1 MERGK
6 KTGNVA
12 IGIFIFTGL
21 ILIMLFVIFAGKFSF
36 IVGGGY
42 KLYIEYDFV
51 DNLQVGAKI
60 RVFGGPP
67 IGYIGEINFDTGKIV
82 VTAMVQGKY
91 KINRGAVFNIYS
103 TSLVGQ
109 KYINVSGYKS
119 DTNNNFYTNSE
130 YIVGVTPLGFARTI
144 ELAGA
149 AVKNLMGQENTD
161 TATQLKSV
169 FKNTSELIEGLN
181 HLVNDNSKDI
191 RTSIV
196 NLSASLKHTGE
207 VMAKI
212 NKTFENLQSGSKKLS
227 DTLNTIDPEQVR
239 NIVSNVNLATAELKN
254 VSAELNRLTWDKT
267 SPLNLARDKEFKQKL
282 ENTIK
287 NFEEFSKKIKENPST
302 LFFGK

>member
-6 KTGNVA
+6 KASNVA
-12 IGIFIFTGL
+12 IGIFIFVGL
-21 ILIMLFVIFAGKFSF
+21 IIIMVFVFFAGKFTF
-36 IVGGGY
+36 ILGGGY
-42 KLYIEYDFV
+42 KLFIEYDFV
-51 DNLQVGAKI
+51 DNLQSGAKI

-67 IGYIGEINFDTGKIV
+67 IGYIGSINFDTGKIV
-82 VTAMVQGKY
+82 IEAMIQGKY

-109 KYINVSGYKS
+109 KYINVSGYRS
-119 DTNNNFYTNSE
+119 ETNGGFYTNGE
-130 YIVGVTPLGFARTI
+130 TIVGVTPLGFARTI

-169 FKNTSELIEGLN
+169 FKNTTELIEGLN

-196 NLSASLKHTGE
+196 NLSASLKNTGE
-207 VMAKI
+207 IMGRI

-239 NIVSNVNLATAELKN
+239 SIISNVNAVTVELKS
-254 VSAELNRLTWDKT
+254 VSSELNRMTWDKT
-267 SPLNLARDKEFKQKL
+267 SPLNLVRDKDFKTRL

-287 NFEEFSKKIKENPST
+287 NFEEFSKKIKDNPSS